1 MHKFKELFVLQF
13 LFFPPKLYL
22 NFYFVLGNS
31 RLTMLQFQVKRK
43 GLGGTD
49 TCIRSPPDPPP
60 IQAATQHRAG
70 QRFFFLTNFLGED
83 SAVLC
88 CLQDLGSAS
97 GLESNSSAVKVWSP
111 NFWATREFPTRQ
123 GLRKAYF
130 TMCDGGRPSL
140 ETPPTPV
147 CLCWQL
153 VALGCLS
160 FSY

>member
-1 MHKFKELFVLQF
+1 MQ
-13 LFFPPKLYL
+13 
-22 NFYFVLGNS
+22 
-31 RLTMLQFQVKRK
+31 
-43 GLGGTD
+43 
-49 TCIRSPPDPPP
+49 SPPW
-60 IQAATQHRAG
+60 IGAAQNNACSESNRILQQRHTTQQYSTHYNGSIA

-88 CLQDLGSAS
+88 CLQDLGSPS

-130 TMCDGGRPSL
+130 TMSDGGRPSL